1 MAAHQRRKTTAT
13 APAKSKR
20 QPPAKAAKPVE
31 HPAHLPVML
40 YTAPEVAVILHASVA
55 TVRKMIRLGILRSMK
70 VGRWNCV
77 ADWTLKAYIQAQLGE
92 TAEAGIGGRMGA

>member
-1 MAAHQRRKTTAT
+1 MAAQQRRA
-13 APAKSKR
+13 AA
-20 QPPAKAAKPVE
+20 PPAKPKRTTAKATPKPRPVE

-77 ADWTLKAYIQAQLGE
+77 PSWTLESYIRTRMGEGE
-92 TAEAGIGGRMGA
+92 TA